1 MLGLGPWMRLR
12 PDVSTTVML
21 AITTWISAPAAT
33 FCVLRVDP
41 AHMSVRKAKVARR
54 RMVTGVVFYLAFAAS
69 ALMLSRFHLRFGV
82 LSMPPAPFLAV
93 LFIAFGVVVGM
104 CVWVSG
110 LAGVHDGGGELR
122 TTPRSSWVQIFPL
135 LAGMV
140 FALVPL
146 SAIASDW
153 LGTGSFR
160 TGGWVPLGMMSFAGF
175 VLSTGM
181 ARSTNP
187 ALRVM
192 APMAFLDTPS
202 PVYGFR
208 VFWRDFYVDLSQ
220 TTLAR
225 AVASAMAVQVVA
237 MPFFVLLAAS
247 LMWAMRRVLDVQTA
261 FAVTFLAAIGMM
273 ALILVIPDR
282 YRPYNGPSARLLDTD
297 RLQLFERLL
306 AAARTA
312 SPAAAEHLSASLGR
326 WLRHDRFP
334 NALLPQPEAV
344 WPLAPLLILV
354 RLARETGESAV
365 LDEWRG
371 RIEHALRKIIS
382 NDAVTVAPRQPPS
395 MYWTVLAAT
404 IIDEA
409 GLRHAFPFERML
421 DRVEMLL
428 GERLEHG
435 TANLIADV
443 VAAWQLLRRHGRPG
457 PDPKRVRRFVRSSSL
472 VSRPLL
478 RQSLAELA
486 ELADLTGDAELRE
499 RLGPIVRSRIWE
511 GLQLNPRKD
520 VLLLLDCYLAA
531 ERLGELDARHA
542 AAGVIVGELAERV
555 SDELLAVASVQSD
568 SQ

>member
-1 MLGLGPWMRLR
+1 
-12 PDVSTTVML
+12 
-21 AITTWISAPAAT
+21 
-33 FCVLRVDP
+33 
-41 AHMSVRKAKVARR
+41 
-54 RMVTGVVFYLAFAAS
+54 
-69 ALMLSRFHLRFGV
+69 
-82 LSMPPAPFLAV
+82 
-93 LFIAFGVVVGM
+93 
-104 CVWVSG
+104 
-110 LAGVHDGGGELR
+110 
-122 TTPRSSWVQIFPL
+122 
-135 LAGMV
+135 
-140 FALVPL
+140 
-146 SAIASDW
+146 
-153 LGTGSFR
+153 
-160 TGGWVPLGMMSFAGF
+160 MMSFAGF